1 LSTLGTA
8 GHCYSIFYETLTTE
22 YTCYSVSFAA
32 PVRFPGV
39 GGSRGGA
46 MDWSSL
52 PREKTNCILCG
63 SSSSS
68 LLSVQNSWPVVR
80 CRECGLVYLS
90 ERPAEKA
97 LTDIYS
103 KSYYEDGD
111 VGYKGYI
118 RTFEKYHGTFIK
130 IFARR
135 HRDLLHRARGKRLLE
150 IGCAYGFLLD
160 YLRKKEWEV
169 TGVEI
174 SPLSSAFARNE
185 LGLDVRTG
193 SIESVDLE
201 EHSFDVVLLLDV
213 LEHLHRP
220 FDILHRIKELLSPEG
235 ILVVQ
240 CPWELYHWEE
250 IAEALLRNMKPGTI
264 EPDSVPA
271 HLYFF
276 QPRTLEAVLK
286 KGGFRVFAKQSGNY
300 GSIRRQV
307 DPPSINMSNPVKGF
321 FSFVYFR
328 LGLQRFLYAAAKTVQ
343 LGNGIIRYAVPDSK
357 DTTQ

>member
-1 LSTLGTA
+1 MELYLLNTSDILHVLQTFILQRVD
-8 GHCYSIFYETLTTE
+8 E
-22 YTCYSVSFAA
+22 
-32 PVRFPGV
+32 
-39 GGSRGGA
+39 SRGRA
-46 MDWSSL
+46 MDWSSF
-52 PREKTNCILCG
+52 PREKTDCILCG
-63 SSSSS
+63 SSSKI

-103 KSYYEDGD
+103 KSYYEDGE

-118 RTFEKYHGTFIK
+118 GTFEKYHDTFMK
-130 IFARR
+130 IFGKR
-135 HRDLLHRARGKRLLE
+135 HKDLLHHARGKRLLE

-160 YLRKKEWEV
+160 YLREREWEV

-174 SPLSSAFARNE
+174 SPLSSSFARNE
-185 LGLDVRTG
+185 LNLNVHTG
-193 SIESVDLE
+193 SVESPDLD
-201 EHSFDVVLLLDV
+201 EHSYDIILLLDV

-220 FDILHRIKELLSPEG
+220 FDVLNRIKKLLAPEG

-250 IAEALLRNMKPGTI
+250 IAEALLRGMKPGTI

-276 QPRTLEAVLK
+276 QPRTLEAVLR
-286 KGGFRVFAKQSGNY
+286 KGGFRILARQSGNY
-300 GSIRRQV
+300 GSIRRLV
-307 DPPSINMSNPVKGF
+307 NPPAISMRNPFKGF
-321 FSFVYFR
+321 FRFVYFR
-328 LGLQRFLYAAAKTVQ
+328 LGLQRFLYEAARLMR
-343 LGNGIIRYAVPDSK
+343 LGSGIIRYAVSDSENS
-357 DTTQ
+357 TQ